1 MGYSVILDGENI
13 EIHSDM
19 CDKVFEKKDSIFFK
33 NLEIVNFNFFE
44 EVEEF
49 IKDKE
54 NVTFCEECKPES
66 KEYDEEY
73 DDFYEEFDEDDEI
86 DNSRCSII

>member
-1 MGYSVILDGENI
+1 MGYSVIIDEALI
-13 EIHSDM
+13 EVHSDM
-19 CDKVFEKKDSIFFK
+19 CDKLFERKEELSSK
-33 NLEIVNFNFFE
+33 NLEFINFNMFD

-54 NVTFCEECKPES
+54 NIVFCEECKPES

-73 DDFYEEFDEDDEI
+73 DDFYEEFDEDDEEGYSSCDI
-86 DNSRCSII
+86 F